1 MIGWTETFLPLSFIL
16 FLALCGAYLSKKL
29 NKPTL
34 LSFIL
39 LGVIVSNVVKTPLLT
54 QQFLQP
60 LATLGVVLLLFTVGL
75 ESPLYAIIRKGANVY
90 KIAALQM
97 AGTSLGIFVFIVV
110 LFHNLFLAL
119 VLSVTLALS
128 STAIVGKMLN
138 EQGEGTSRTGSTTL
152 GILIIQD
159 LVSVLVIT
167 VLTAFISNGGGSITT
182 PIINSGISILVLGVV
197 YFVSIVA
204 MDKLFVLSHFN
215 REELALFTFALLF
228 FSLWLFTRLSIP
240 ETTAGFLVGA
250 ILAHRIEQHEIFS
263 QVRVFRDILL
273 VLFFFFLGT
282 YITIITLPLLVFS
295 FLFAVVIMLIKFTVL
310 SGIIFFMGYHKK
322 TAFWVSFD
330 LMQVGEFSF
339 VILSLLGTSAWLKP
353 YEYQFFLMVVIWSL
367 LIFSLLYQYKHRLY
381 DLIDKK
387 LLKFL
392 PSPGMAVTEQENLKS
407 VSPEAIDHIIICG
420 YGRVGAYVGHGLL
433 LSNIPVVVIDTNKE
447 TVHKLKEKGVKV
459 LYGDATEPD
468 LLSYAQAERA
478 QFLIIALPDPIE
490 QEKIILTA
498 KHLNPKIRIITRSH
512 LTSHMRHLKALGV
525 EYLFQPEF
533 EAAVTI
539 LKSLLKIYKRDKDE
553 IKKHIHY
560 LKIEH
565 GMAS

>member
-1 MIGWTETFLPLSFIL
+1 MIGWTEILLPLSFVL

-29 NKPTL
+29 NKPAL
-34 LSFIL
+34 LSFIF
-39 LGVIVSNVVKTPLLT
+39 LGVIISNVIKTPLLS

-60 LATLGVVLLLFTVGL
+60 LAMLGVVLLLFTVGL
-75 ESPLYAIIRKGANVY
+75 ESPLYAISRKGVRTY
-90 KIAALQM
+90 IITFLQISIS
-97 AGTSLGIFVFIVV
+97 AIGIFLLV
-110 LFHNLFLAL
+110 LLVFHNLFLAFI
-119 VLSVTLALS
+119 LSITLSFS

-138 EQGEGTSRTGSTTL
+138 EQGENTSRTGSITL
-152 GILIIQD
+152 GISIIQD
-159 LVSVLVIT
+159 LISVLFIT
-167 VLTAFISNGGGSITT
+167 VLTAYIANGNAGLFT
-182 PIINSGISILVLGVV
+182 PIVHSALSIFVLGIVYFISIL
-197 YFVSIVA
+197 I

-228 FSLWLFTRLSIP
+228 FALWLFTRLSIP

-263 QVRVFRDILL
+263 QVRVIRDVLL

-282 YITIITLPLLVFS
+282 YITMLTVPLILFS
-295 FLFAVVIMLIKFTVL
+295 FFFALGIMLIKFGVL
-310 SGIIFFMGYHKK
+310 TGILYVMGFHKK
-322 TAFWVSFD
+322 TAFWISFD

-339 VILSLLGTSAWLKP
+339 VILSLLGTRLWLSP

-367 LIFSLLYQYKHRLY
+367 LVFSLLYRQKHRVY
-381 DLIDKK
+381 DFMNTFI
-387 LLKFL
+387 FSRL
-392 PSPGMAVTEQENLKS
+392 PTSSDVASPQDNTENSAV
-407 VSPEAIDHIIICG
+407 AIQDHIIICG

-447 TVHKLKEKGVKV
+447 TIHKLKEKGIKV

-468 LLSYAQAERA
+468 LLTYARVEAAR
-478 QFLIIALPDPIE
+478 FLIVALPDPIE

-498 KHLNPKIRIITRSH
+498 RRLNPKLHVITRSH
-512 LTSHMRHLKALGV
+512 AASHMRHLRAMGV

-533 EAAVTI
+533 EAAITI
-539 LKSLLKIYKRDKDE
+539 LKQLLKIYNRDKDE

-565 GMAS
+565 GMAA